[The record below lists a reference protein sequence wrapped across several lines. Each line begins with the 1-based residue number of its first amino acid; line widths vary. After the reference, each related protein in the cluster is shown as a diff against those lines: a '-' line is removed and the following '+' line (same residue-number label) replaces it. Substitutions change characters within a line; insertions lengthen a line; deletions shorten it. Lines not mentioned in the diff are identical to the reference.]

1 MLGLPIPPAGKSSY
15 NIPCPCC
22 DDKPKGK
29 HLNINLR
36 KDVFRCPRCGFAGG
50 VLDLY
55 AHYARIPR
63 ENALKELLSRRGIAG
78 ASRRPALFFFL
89 SIGAHIEQEVFPCR
103 KKLLLSWG
111 RILI

>member
-1 MLGLPIPPAGKSSY
+1 MERFHMVDIIPMLGLPIPPAGKSSY
-15 NIPCPCC
+15 NVPCPCC

-29 HLNINLR
+29 HLNINLH

-63 ENALKELLSRRGIAG
+63 ENALKELPGGLLCRRWRKIPSPAG
-78 ASRRPALFFFL
+78 KSATPPTRPCC
-89 SIGAHIEQEVFPCR
+89 PT
-103 KKLLLSWG
+103 
-111 RILI
+111 